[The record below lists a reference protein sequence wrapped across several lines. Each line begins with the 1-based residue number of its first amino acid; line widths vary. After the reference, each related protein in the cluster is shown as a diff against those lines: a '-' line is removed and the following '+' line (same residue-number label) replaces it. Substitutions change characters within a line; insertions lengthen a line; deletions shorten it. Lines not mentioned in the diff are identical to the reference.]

1 MAEITKQYLSERD
14 TIGRIED
21 AGEKARVSPLDPDF
35 LLFALPFA
43 LLVDIIDIILE
54 LTSILVIPKLIG
66 WAMDAFTFVIIGGWI
81 FYRTGK
87 IIKSR
92 QKQQEAL
99 QKKMGQQAT
108 KMQQQLAKAVAKG
121 PLRKTLVRAGAT
133 LIGELIPFVGLVPF
147 WTISVILTL
156 KEKGE

>member
-1 MAEITKQYLSERD
+1 MAESTVELPVEQS
-14 TIGRIED
+14 IED

-43 LLVDIIDIILE
+43 ILVDAVDIILE
-54 LTSILVIPKLIG
+54 LTSVLVIPKLIG
-66 WAMDAFTFVIIGGWI
+66 WAIDAFVFVVIGGWI

-92 QKQQEAL
+92 QKQQEVL
-99 QKKMGQQAT
+99 QKKMGQQAA
-108 KMQQQLAKAVAKG
+108 KMQRQLVKGAVKG
-121 PLRKTLVRAGAT
+121 PLRKTLTRAGVT
-133 LIGELIPFVGLVPF
+133 LLGELIPFVGLIPF

>member
-1 MAEITKQYLSERD
+1 MAESTAELSAEQPV
-14 TIGRIED
+14 ED
-21 AGEKARVSPLDPDF
+21 AGEKARVSPFDPDF

-43 LLVDIIDIILE
+43 VFLDALDIVLE
-54 LTSILVIPKLIG
+54 LTSILVVPKLIG
-66 WAMDAFTFVIIGGWI
+66 WAMDAFTFAIIGGWI

-99 QKKMGQQAT
+99 QKKMGTQAA
-108 KMQQQLAKAVAKG
+108 KMQQQVIKGAMKG
-121 PLRKTLVRAGAT
+121 PLRKTLVRAGAA
-133 LIGELIPFVGLVPF
+133 LLGELIPFVGLVPF

-156 KEKGE
+156 KEEGK

>member
-1 MAEITKQYLSERD
+1 MAESTAELSAEQSA
-14 TIGRIED
+14 ED
-21 AGEKARVSPLDPDF
+21 AGEKAKVSPFDPDF

-43 LLVDIIDIILE
+43 ILVDAVDIVLE

-66 WAMDAFTFVIIGGWI
+66 WAMDAFTFAVIGGWI

-99 QKKMGQQAT
+99 QKKMGTQAA
-108 KMQQQLAKAVAKG
+108 KMQQQLAKGAVKG
-121 PLRKTLVRAGAT
+121 PLRKTLVRAGAAM
-133 LIGELIPFVGLVPF
+133 LGELIPFVGLVPF

-156 KEKGE
+156 KEEGK

>member
-1 MAEITKQYLSERD
+1 MPEAAAELSAEQPA
-14 TIGRIED
+14 ED
-21 AGEKARVSPLDPDF
+21 AGEKAKVSPFDPDF

-43 LLVDIIDIILE
+43 ILVDAVDIVLE
-54 LTSILVIPKLIG
+54 LTSILVIPKLLGI
-66 WAMDAFTFVIIGGWI
+66 AMDAFTFAIIGGWI

-99 QKKMGQQAT
+99 QKKMGKQAA
-108 KMQQQLAKAVAKG
+108 KMQQQLVKGALKG
-121 PLRKTLVRAGAT
+121 PLRKTLVRAGAA
-133 LIGELIPFVGLVPF
+133 LLGELIPFVGLVPF

-156 KEKGE
+156 REEGK

>member
-1 MAEITKQYLSERD
+1 MAESTAELSAEQPV
-14 TIGRIED
+14 ED
-21 AGEKARVSPLDPDF
+21 AGEKAKVSPFDPDF

-43 LLVDIIDIILE
+43 VFLDAVDIVLE
-54 LTSILVIPKLIG
+54 LTSILVVPKLIG
-66 WAMDAFTFVIIGGWI
+66 WAMDVFTFAVIGGWI

-99 QKKMGQQAT
+99 QKKMGKQAA
-108 KMQQQLAKAVAKG
+108 KMQQQVIKGAMKG
-121 PLRKTLVRAGAT
+121 PLRKTLVRAGAA
-133 LIGELIPFVGLVPF
+133 LLGELIPFVGLVPF

-156 KEKGE
+156 KEEGK

>member
-1 MAEITKQYLSERD
+1 MAESTAELSAEQSA
-14 TIGRIED
+14 ED
-21 AGEKARVSPLDPDF
+21 AGEKAKVSPFDPDF

-43 LLVDIIDIILE
+43 ILVDAIDIVLE
-54 LTSILVIPKLIG
+54 LTSILVIPKLVG
-66 WAMDAFTFVIIGGWI
+66 WAMDAFTFAMIGGWI

-99 QKKMGQQAT
+99 QKKMGAQAA
-108 KMQQQLAKAVAKG
+108 KMQQQLAKGALKG
-121 PLRKTLVRAGAT
+121 PLRKTLIRAGAA
-133 LIGELIPFVGLVPF
+133 LLGELIPFVGLVPF

-156 KEKGE
+156 KEEGK

>member
-1 MAEITKQYLSERD
+1 MAESTAELSAEQSA
-14 TIGRIED
+14 ED
-21 AGEKARVSPLDPDF
+21 AGEKAKTARSSPDF

-43 LLVDIIDIILE
+43 ILVDAIDIVLE
-54 LTSILVIPKLIG
+54 LTSILVIPKLVG
-66 WAMDAFTFVIIGGWI
+66 WAMDAFTFAMIGGWI

-99 QKKMGQQAT
+99 QKKMGAQAA
-108 KMQQQLAKAVAKG
+108 KMQKQLAKGALKG
-121 PLRKTLVRAGAT
+121 PLRKTLVRAGAA
-133 LIGELIPFVGLVPF
+133 LLGELIPFVGLVPF

-156 KEKGE
+156 REEGK

>member
-1 MAEITKQYLSERD
+1 MAESTAELSAEQSA
-14 TIGRIED
+14 ED
-21 AGEKARVSPLDPDF
+21 AGEKARVSPFDPDF

-43 LLVDIIDIILE
+43 ILVDAIDIVLE

-66 WAMDAFTFVIIGGWI
+66 WGMDALTFAVIGGWI

-99 QKKMGQQAT
+99 QKKMGAQAA
-108 KMQQQLAKAVAKG
+108 KMQQQLAKGALKG
-121 PLRKTLVRAGAT
+121 PLRKTLVRAGAA
-133 LIGELIPFVGLVPF
+133 LLGELIPFVGLVPF

-156 KEKGE
+156 REEGK

>member
-1 MAEITKQYLSERD
+1 MAESTAELSAEQPV
-14 TIGRIED
+14 ED
-21 AGEKARVSPLDPDF
+21 AGEKARVSPFDPDF

-43 LLVDIIDIILE
+43 VFLDALDIVLE
-54 LTSILVIPKLIG
+54 LTSILVVPKLIG
-66 WAMDAFTFVIIGGWI
+66 WAMDAFTFAIIGGWI

-99 QKKMGQQAT
+99 QKKMGKQAA
-108 KMQQQLAKAVAKG
+108 KMQQQVIKGAMKG
-121 PLRKTLVRAGAT
+121 PLRKTLVRAGAA
-133 LIGELIPFVGLVPF
+133 LLGELIPFVGLVPF

-156 KEKGE
+156 REEGK

>member
-1 MAEITKQYLSERD
+1 MAESTAELSAEQPV
-14 TIGRIED
+14 ED
-21 AGEKARVSPLDPDF
+21 AGEKAKVSPFDPDF

-43 LLVDIIDIILE
+43 VFLDAVDIVLE
-54 LTSILVIPKLIG
+54 LTSILVVPKLIG
-66 WAMDAFTFVIIGGWI
+66 WAMDVFTFAVIGGWI

-99 QKKMGQQAT
+99 QKKMGKQAA
-108 KMQQQLAKAVAKG
+108 KMQQQVIKGAMKG
-121 PLRKTLVRAGAT
+121 PLRKTLVRAGAA
-133 LIGELIPFVGLVPF
+133 LLGELIPFVGLVPF

-156 KEKGE
+156 REEGK

>member
-1 MAEITKQYLSERD
+1 MAESTTELSAEQ
-14 TIGRIED
+14 TAED
-21 AGEKARVSPLDPDF
+21 AGEKAKVSPFDPDF

-43 LLVDIIDIILE
+43 IFVDAVDIVLE

-66 WAMDAFTFVIIGGWI
+66 WAIDAFVFAVIGGWI

-99 QKKMGQQAT
+99 QKKMGQQAA
-108 KMQQQLAKAVAKG
+108 KMQQQLVKGAVKG
-121 PLRKTLVRAGAT
+121 PLRKTLVRAGAA
-133 LIGELIPFVGLVPF
+133 LLGELIPFVGLVPF
-147 WTISVILTL
+147 WTISVIFTL
-156 KEKGE
+156 REEGK

>member
-1 MAEITKQYLSERD
+1 MAESTAELSAEQSA
-14 TIGRIED
+14 ED
-21 AGEKARVSPLDPDF
+21 AGEKAKVSPFDPDF

-43 LLVDIIDIILE
+43 ILVDAIDIVLE
-54 LTSILVIPKLIG
+54 LTSILVIPKLVG
-66 WAMDAFTFVIIGGWI
+66 WAMDAFTFAMIGGWI

-99 QKKMGQQAT
+99 QKKMGAQAA
-108 KMQQQLAKAVAKG
+108 KMQQQLAKGALKG
-121 PLRKTLVRAGAT
+121 PLRKTLVRAGAA
-133 LIGELIPFVGLVPF
+133 LLGELIPFVGLVPF

-156 KEKGE
+156 REEGK